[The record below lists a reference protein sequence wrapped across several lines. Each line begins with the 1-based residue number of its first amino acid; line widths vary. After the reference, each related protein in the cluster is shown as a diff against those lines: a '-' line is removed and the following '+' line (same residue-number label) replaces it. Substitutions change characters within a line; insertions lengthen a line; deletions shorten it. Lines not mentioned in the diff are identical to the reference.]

1 MATNSWRQYG
11 GIYANEKFQN
21 IGTGTLIADKI
32 LIRKQAINNSVING
46 KLTVTGNIESGESIS
61 ASDLVVKNAYL
72 TQKIILGSNPG
83 PNPPYMTGNSVN
95 GYIGMNTA
103 SPTYALDIN
112 SNQGNILALRSSNSI
127 MQNILAENSSKNGLL
142 STVTPTTVSLG
153 FFVGENVEAGTPTTS
168 LSSTQNKM
176 SITTPSLRL
185 NANVC
190 ISNTNSTSSIFNE
203 ILTVYDTSVNTYLY
217 DIYQNQTI
225 NTGSSLSLVTSDG
238 SANTFMHITTP
249 NKLGGTINAGA
260 FSGDTTRGMLTLGVT
275 NPSFIPTQCIVSG
288 TSAVYNK
295 STVGFNTFYP
305 KTETYFMDIN
315 GPTHIGNGDLTTVFT
330 TNFEIY
336 SMKFS
341 KVNPQIGFA
350 VGSPSSK
357 DANGNFIHT
366 IVKTV
371 NGGKSWSLIGLNNL
385 FGFDTYINIF
395 VYDTNTI
402 YISSRSIPSYVF
414 YSTNGGATFSYVAI
428 TNSNRISAYTALYAT
443 KNTLFLVGQQSTS
456 SGQSSGTI
464 PLGTIT
470 PYTLFYVSTS
480 DLNNSVPLTPI
491 TLSQTAMDM
500 DGFGNFLYIVG
511 TGIVNLSTGS
521 KNAIVKYNSSGSLV
535 STYST
540 NSSYNCVC
548 AYSETYV
555 IAGGNGI
562 ISYTTNGTTWTDVS
576 IAPYNLKSIYIY
588 DTLNAVAV
596 GDNGSF
602 LYTVNGSK
610 SWDPVPT
617 AILNSSGIA
626 NQILGS
632 NCNLSGIFMP
642 DINSFVISKVL
653 SPYKTENQNITTP
666 GISNIF
672 YGYFPAILNGKKNS
686 VLDVSGNMGIA
697 GDIIQGG
704 YVTQF
709 DI

>member
-1 MATNSWRQYG
+1 MYFITLDTKMATNSWRQYG

-32 LIRKQAINNSVING
+32 LIRKQAITNSVING
-46 KLTVTGNIESGESIS
+46 KLTVTGNIESGESII
-61 ASDLVVKNAYL
+61 ASDLVVKDAYL
-72 TQKIILGSNPG
+72 THKIILGSNPG
-83 PNPPYMTGNSVN
+83 PNPPYMTGDSVN
-95 GYIGMNTA
+95 GYIGMNTV

-112 SNQGNILALRSSNSI
+112 SNQGNILALRSSNQT

-142 STVTPTTVSLG
+142 SKVTVDTVSLG
-153 FFVGENVEAGTPTTS
+153 FFVGGNVESGTPTTS
-168 LSSTQNKM
+168 LSSTQNNM
-176 SITTPSLRL
+176 CITTPSLQL

-190 ISNTNSTSSIFNE
+190 ISNTNATSPVFNE
-203 ILTVYDTSVNTYLY
+203 TLTIYDTSVNTYLY

-225 NTGSSLSLVTSDG
+225 NTGSALSLVTSDG

-288 TSAVYNK
+288 KSAVYNK

-305 KTETYFMDIN
+305 KTDTYLMDIN

-350 VGSPSSK
+350 VGSPSGK
-357 DANGNFIHT
+357 DANGNFIQT
-366 IVKTV
+366 IAKTV
-371 NGGKSWSLIGLNNL
+371 DGGKSWSSIEYNL
-385 FGFDTYINIF
+385 FGKDQFFNIF
-395 VYDTNTI
+395 VNDTNNI
-402 YISSRSIPSYVF
+402 YISSRSTPAYFF
-414 YSTNGGATFSYVAI
+414 YYNTNGVSTFSYVAI
-428 TNSNRISAYTALYAT
+428 TNSISRYTAVYAT
-443 KNTLFLVGQQSTS
+443 QSTLFLVGQLSAGS
-456 SGQSSGTI
+456 
-464 PLGTIT
+464 
-470 PYTLFYVSTS
+470 YTLFYVSTT
-480 DLNNSVPLTPI
+480 DLSPTSSVTLKSI
-491 TLSQTAMDM
+491 TLLQTINDM
-500 DGFGNFLYIVG
+500 DGVGNYLYVVG
-511 TGIVNLSTGS
+511 DGIQ
-521 KNAIVKYNSSGSLV
+521 KYNITGCPTTPPVAIYNNVYNGSG
-535 STYST
+535 
-540 NSSYNCVC
+540 SYNCVY
-548 AYSETYV
+548 AYSATYV
-555 IAGGNGI
+555 IAGGNGV
-562 ISYTTNGTTWTDVS
+562 ISYTIDGTTWTDVS
-576 IAPYNLKSIYIY
+576 IAPYNIKSVYIY

-626 NQILGS
+626 NQITGS
-632 NCNLSGIFMP
+632 NCKLSGIFMP
-642 DINSFVISKVL
+642 DINSFVISNVISSYFSNNKI
-653 SPYKTENQNITTP
+653 ITTP
-666 GISNIF
+666 GISKIF
-672 YGYFPAILNGKKNS
+672 YGYLPAILNGKKNS

>member
-11 GIYANEKFQN
+11 GIYVNEKFQN
-21 IGTGTLIADKI
+21 IGTGTLIADQI
-32 LIRKQAINNSVING
+32 LLRRQSINNSVING
-46 KLTVTGNIESGESIS
+46 KLTVTGNIECGRSIIA
-61 ASDLVVKNAYL
+61 ASDLVVKDAYL
-72 TQKIILGSNPG
+72 TRKIILGSNPG
-83 PNPPYMTGNSVN
+83 TNPPYMTGNSVN
-95 GYIGMNTA
+95 GYIGVNTE
-103 SPTYALDIN
+103 SPMYAFDIN
-112 SNQGNILALRSSNSI
+112 SNQGNILALRSSLST
-127 MQNILAENSSKNGLL
+127 MQNILAENGSKNGLL
-142 STVTPTTVSLG
+142 SRVTPDAVSLG
-153 FFVGENVEAGTPTTS
+153 FFVGGNVESGTPMTSS
-168 LSSTQNKM
+168 LSSSQNDM

-190 ISNTNSTSSIFNE
+190 ISNTNATASVFNE
-203 ILTVYDTSVNTYLY
+203 TLTIYDTSINTYLY
-217 DIYQNQTI
+217 DIYQNETI
-225 NTGSSLSLVTSDG
+225 NTGKALSLVTSDG
-238 SANTFMHITTP
+238 SSNTFMHITTP

-305 KTETYFMDIN
+305 KTDAYLMDIN
-315 GPTHIGNGDLTTVFT
+315 GPTHIGNGDLTTLLT

-341 KVNPQIGFA
+341 KVAPEIGFA

-357 DANGNFIHT
+357 DANGKFIHT
-366 IVKTV
+366 IVKTA
-371 NGGKSWSLIGLNNL
+371 NGGKSWSSIGLNNL

-395 VYDTNTI
+395 VYNTNNI
-402 YISSRSIPSYVF
+402 YISSRSSTYVF
-414 YSTNGGATFSYVAI
+414 YSTNGGSTFSKVSI
-428 TNSNRISAYTALYAT
+428 TNNISRYTAVYASQ
-443 KNTLFLVGQQSTS
+443 NTLFLVGQLEGQISTGS
-456 SGQSSGTI
+456 
-464 PLGTIT
+464 
-470 PYTLFYVSTS
+470 TLFYVSTS
-480 DLNNSVPLTPI
+480 VLSDTSVTLTPI
-491 TLSQTAMDM
+491 TLSQTTNDM
-500 DGFGNFLYIVG
+500 DGFGNFLYLVG
-511 TGIVNLSTGS
+511 NGIM
-521 KNAIVKYNSSGSLV
+521 KYNTSGSLV

-540 NSSYNCVC
+540 STVYNCVY
-548 AYSETYV
+548 AYSDTYV

-562 ISYTTNGTTWTDVS
+562 ISYTIDGTTWTDVP
-576 IAPYNLKSIYIY
+576 IAPYNIKSVYIY
-588 DTLNAVAV
+588 DTLNAVVV

-610 SWDPVPT
+610 SWNSVPT

-626 NQILGS
+626 NQIIGS

-642 DINSFVISKVL
+642 NINSFIISNVITL
-653 SPYKTENQNITTP
+653 YKSTNQIIETP
-666 GISNIF
+666 GISKIF